1 MTQTANDLPTID
13 VRLLPP
19 AERHPRIFAMLEALS
34 PHSAMVLVSDH
45 DPVPLRRHL
54 ALHFSNVF
62 SWRALEDGPDVWRA
76 EIERLPHSGCTCDAG

>member
-1 MTQTANDLPTID
+1 MTQTAKDLPTID

-34 PHSAMVLVSDH
+34 PHSSMVLVSDH

-54 ALHFSNVF
+54 TLHFSNVF